1 MDENLAMARSASFRH
16 HARTLGALWIG
27 IGVIL
32 AAVGVGSLG
41 VGLMARSAEF
51 AAVWPLILVVV
62 LGVGLV
68 VTGVGAHRRSVWSI
82 YLGMGLNATPLALG
96 YVAVP
101 LAMIVLAGRTIR
113 LSRPPR
119 VGVLPVRLVGEIL
132 SRLAVAVLAVYLGG
146 LVGGLA
152 GGLAGSLVG
161 MIATAT
167 HYLAVGYGLSL
178 LAAVSMGAVAGAGAA
193 GFSGLVVG
201 LTTGRLSPQI
211 RAVANLGGLVTGLG
225 AEAGWVT
232 LGTGGGAGI
241 AALGRSEF
249 VVLLFIT
256 AVATILGAGFGPLM
270 GSRLA
275 RAFAGP
281 DEVMISAVDPA

>member
-1 MDENLAMARSASFRH
+1 MNEHLAMARAASFRH

-32 AAVGVGSLG
+32 AAVGVGGLG
-41 VGLMARSAEF
+41 IGLMARSAEF
-51 AAVWPLILVVV
+51 ATVWPLILVVIPG
-62 LGVGLV
+62 LGLV
-68 VTGVGAHRRSVWSI
+68 VTGVGAHRRSVWAI

-101 LAMIVLAGRTIR
+101 LAMIVLASRTIR
-113 LSRPPR
+113 LSRPPQI
-119 VGVLPVRLVGEIL
+119 GVLPVRLLGGIL
-132 SRLAVAVLAVYLGG
+132 SRLAVATLAVYLGG
-146 LVGGLA
+146 LVGGVA
-152 GGLAGSLVG
+152 GGLAGGLVG

-167 HYLAVGYGLSL
+167 HYLMVGFGLSL

-201 LTTGRLSPQI
+201 LTTGRLSPRI
-211 RAVANLGGLVTGLG
+211 RAAANLGGLVAGLG
-225 AEAGWVT
+225 AEVGWVKI
-232 LGTGGGAGI
+232 GTGGGAGM
-241 AALGRSEF
+241 AALNRSEF

-256 AVATILGAGFGPLM
+256 AVAAILGAGFGPLI
-270 GSRLA
+270 GSRLS